1 MEIGIIGTGDMGRLY
16 AREFSKLGYIVNC
29 CDVPEKREELEQALA
44 GTTARILDDGVAV
57 SRSSDIIF
65 YLVEVENF
73 GKVTAQYGPSTK
85 KGAIVSSGASVM
97 TPAVAAFEKHL
108 PRDVSIINW
117 HWLFGPSIRP
127 QGQATAVVN
136 HRSDE
141 KAYQRAMDLFKSV
154 GANIIELES
163 FQEHD
168 RITADTQVAT
178 HVAFESMGTAWK
190 SMGSF
195 PWENPTYVGGID
207 NVKILMCLRV
217 YAGKSHVYSGLATL
231 NPFAQ
236 QQVAQ
241 YAKSESDLFSL
252 MIKEDVSLRD
262 RLRNAGN
269 AIFDY
274 NAFGYGDPILL
285 DDEVMGE
292 FRLGFNGERTPN
304 SHLSLLAMVDSWH
317 KLGINPYEN
326 MICQTPVFRL
336 RLGIAEYL
344 FRNTELLEESI
355 KAALHDKSIREDDLE
370 FHTAVREWST
380 IIVHGDRQGYAQ
392 HFEETK
398 AFFGD
403 RLRDGMN
410 RSDELIRRLAKT
422 S

>member
-16 AREFSKLGYIVNC
+16 AREFSRLGYAVNC

-44 GTTARILDDGVAV
+44 GTGARIMEDGIAV

-73 GKVTAQYGPSTK
+73 DRVVSQYGPSTK

-127 QGQATAVVN
+127 QDHDTAVVN
-136 HRSDE
+136 YRCDKDSY
-141 KAYQRAMDLFKSV
+141 KRAMDLFGSV

-168 RITADTQVAT
+168 RITADTQAAT

-190 SMGSF
+190 SMGRF

-217 YAGKSHVYSGLATL
+217 YAGKPHVYSGLATL

-236 QQVAQ
+236 EQVAH
-241 YAKSESDLFSL
+241 YAKSESELFSL
-252 MIKEDVSLRD
+252 MIKEDDFLRE
-262 RLRNAGN
+262 RLLAAGN
-269 AIFDY
+269 AIFNY
-274 NAFGYGDPILL
+274 NCFGYGEPILL
-285 DDEVMGE
+285 DDKAMGD
-292 FRLGFNGERTPN
+292 FRLGYNGEHTPN
-304 SHLSLLAMVDSWH
+304 SHLSLLAMVDSWARH
-317 KLGINPYEN
+317 GINPYEN

-355 KAALHDKSIREDDLE
+355 DAALHDKSIRGDDLE

-380 IIVHGDRQGYAQ
+380 IIVHGDRQGYAR

-403 RLRDGMN
+403 RLKEGME
-410 RSDELIRRLAKT
+410 RSNELIRRLAAR
-422 S
+422 